1 MKFWKFG
8 LITAIMIGVMGI
20 GGYLFGK
27 DANVEKVQAE
37 NGVISSNNDQT
48 SLGDLIVLNSLF
60 DNGTGTGDVRDLA
73 GLIAIDRIADGGSGE
88 QTSLGDLIV
97 LNSLFDNGTGTGDV
111 RDLAGLIA
119 VDRIVGDGGNGD
131 QTSLGDLIV
140 LNSLF
145 DDGTNDTRDLA
156 GLIAVDR
163 IVD

>member
-37 NGVISSNNDQT
+37 NGIISNN
-48 SLGDLIVLNSLF
+48 N
-60 DNGTGTGDVRDLA
+60 
-73 GLIAIDRIADGGSGE
+73 
-88 QTSLGDLIV
+88 
-97 LNSLFDNGTGTGDV
+97 
-111 RDLAGLIA
+111 
-119 VDRIVGDGGNGD
+119 D

-156 GLIAVDR
+156 GLVAVDR

>member
-37 NGVISSNNDQT
+37 NGVISSNND
-48 SLGDLIVLNSLF
+48 
-60 DNGTGTGDVRDLA
+60 
-73 GLIAIDRIADGGSGE
+73 